1 MKALVI
7 SDIHG
12 NLEALQAVLKNSADN
27 FDQIWCLG
35 DIVGYGPQPNECI
48 ELLKQQKNLKCI
60 IGNHDAA
67 AIKLLDTAFFN
78 RDAKRSMAWTRTIL
92 TEENK
97 QFLSSLPEQLTEQEH
112 FTLVHG
118 SPRAPVFEYILDTYV
133 ASLNFEILETDY
145 CFIGHSH
152 IPAIFTYNPEKTFT
166 DLIIPKANDYS
177 LKPKMIINPGSVGQP
192 RDRNPY
198 ASYILLDTEKQ
209 ILDFRR
215 ISYNIETTQS
225 AMIEHHLP
233 EAHIARLKLGI

>member
-12 NLEALQAVLKNSADN
+12 NLEALQAVLENTADN
-27 FDQIWCLG
+27 YDQIWCLG
-35 DIVGYGPQPNECI
+35 DIVGYGPQPNECL
-48 ELLKQQKNLKCI
+48 ELLKEQKELKCI

-78 RDAKRSMAWTRTIL
+78 RDAKRSMSWTRAIL
-92 TEENK
+92 TEENQ
-97 QFLSSLPEQLTEQEH
+97 QFLSALPERLTEQDQ

-133 ASLNFEILETDY
+133 AGLNFETLETDY
-145 CFIGHSH
+145 CLVGHSH
-152 IPAIFTYNPEKTFT
+152 IPAIFTYDAQKKFT
-166 DLIIPKANDYS
+166 DLIIPKTNDYS

-198 ASYILLDTEKQ
+198 ASYIILDTDKQ
-209 ILDFRR
+209 KVDFCR
-215 ISYNIETTQS
+215 ISYNIENTQS
-225 AMIEHHLP
+225 VMIEHHLP